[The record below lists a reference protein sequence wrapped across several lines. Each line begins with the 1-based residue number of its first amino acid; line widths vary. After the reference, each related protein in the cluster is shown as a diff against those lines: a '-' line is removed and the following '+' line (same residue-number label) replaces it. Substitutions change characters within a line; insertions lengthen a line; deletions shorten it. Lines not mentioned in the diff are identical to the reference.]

1 MAPHFTTRFAP
12 SPTGRLHLGHA
23 YSAILAHD
31 EARARGDAFLLRI
44 EDIDRGRCKPEFEA
58 GILEDLAWL
67 GLAWSRPVRRQ
78 SDHLP
83 DYAVALEKLRSLG
96 VVYRCFLTRR
106 EVMEQA
112 MSAPHGEGEG
122 PDGVIYRGPLHHLSK
137 DEEQSRLARGDS
149 FAWRLSIRYSQDLL
163 GEEFARLY
171 FCERETGSND
181 ERIIAARP
189 QSLGD
194 VILARKD
201 TPTSYHLSV
210 VHDDALQGVTHIIRG
225 EDLRAS
231 THIHVLLQRLL
242 ELPRPI
248 YTHHTLIT
256 DANGKRYAKRDGS
269 VTLAALR
276 AAGLSPAD
284 IRARI
289 GLPA

>member
-1 MAPHFTTRFAP
+1 MSFTTRFAP

-23 YSAILAHD
+23 YSAILSHD
-31 EARARGDAFLLRI
+31 AARARRGVFLLRI
-44 EDIDRGRCKPEFEA
+44 EDIDQGRCRPEFEA
-58 GILEDLAWL
+58 GILDDLAWL
-67 GLAWSRPVRRQ
+67 GLAWPEPVRRQ

-83 DYAVALEKLRSLG
+83 DYAAALDKLRALG

-106 EVMEQA
+106 EIMEQA
-112 MSAPHGEGEG
+112 MSAPHGDGEG
-122 PDGVIYRGPLHHLSK
+122 PDGSIYRGPLQRMSE
-137 DEEQSRLARGDS
+137 DEEAARLANGEA

-163 GEEFARLY
+163 GEDFARLY
-171 FCERETGSND
+171 FIEQALGSNA
-181 ERIIAARP
+181 EHAVPARP
-189 QSLGD
+189 ESLGD

-231 THIHVLLQRLL
+231 THIHVLLQKLL
-242 ELPRPI
+242 GLSSPA
-248 YTHHTLIT
+248 YTHHPLILGP
-256 DANGKRYAKRDGS
+256 DGKRYAKRDGS

-276 AAGLSPAD
+276 SAGLSPAD
-284 IRARI
+284 IRTRI